1 MDIPPL
7 LAGEKVIGAK
17 QTLKAIEHQ
26 KAVVVYLAQDA
37 DDKVT
42 IPIKEA
48 CLLNNIEIIVVDTK
62 VKLGKQC
69 GLTVGAAACAVLK

>member
-37 DDKVT
+37 DDKII

-48 CLLNNIEIIVVDTK
+48 CLLNNIEIRMVDTK
-62 VKLGKQC
+62 VKLGEQC
-69 GLTVGAAACAVLK
+69 GLAVGAAACAVLK